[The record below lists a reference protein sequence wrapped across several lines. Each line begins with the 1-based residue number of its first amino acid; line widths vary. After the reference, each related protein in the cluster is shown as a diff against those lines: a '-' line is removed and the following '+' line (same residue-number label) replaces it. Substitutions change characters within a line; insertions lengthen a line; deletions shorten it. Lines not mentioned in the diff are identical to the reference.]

1 MAKIDIIPPVSK
13 NLAPLYAKYDQN
25 HEPGRAYMV
34 LLPSGKVHFEVT
46 MDGSHTFDVHH
57 GREWI
62 WYLPPELTR
71 RELEAFAAKVKKLL
85 SQVLRGIRISW
96 DSNINEE
103 RGTLT
108 PKAEEARGEI
118 REKCDRL
125 FELVESH
132 ELGVSVYEPC
142 DYFEGDTPEDYD
154 LDDASTDDDIRKEA
168 EHIIRH
174 FNGNNMMIYGDLF
187 QILKRWVKDYHYE

>member
-1 MAKIDIIPPVSK
+1 M
-13 NLAPLYAKYDQN
+13 
-25 HEPGRAYMV
+25 R
-34 LLPSGKVHFEVT
+34 
-46 MDGSHTFDVHH
+46 
-57 GREWI
+57 
-62 WYLPPELTR
+62 
-71 RELEAFAAKVKKLL
+71 
-85 SQVLRGIRISW
+85 
-96 DSNINEE
+96 
-103 RGTLT
+103 
-108 PKAEEARGEI
+108 I

-174 FNGNNMMIYGDLF
+174 FNGNNTMIYGDLF
-187 QILKRWVKDYHYE
+187 QILKRWVKDYNNE